1 MQRTERKTLELIIYQ
16 TITYLHNT
24 YIYVHLTHTNH
35 AITYNMKK
43 IEREIKLSFN
53 CPVVSNYRRFSYAL

>member
-43 IEREIKLSFN
+43 IEREIKSF
-53 CPVVSNYRRFSYAL
+53 L